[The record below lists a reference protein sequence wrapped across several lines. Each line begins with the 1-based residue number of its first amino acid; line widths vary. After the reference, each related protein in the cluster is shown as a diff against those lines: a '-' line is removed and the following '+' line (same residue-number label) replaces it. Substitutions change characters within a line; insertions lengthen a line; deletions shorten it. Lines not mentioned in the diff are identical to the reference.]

1 MKTRVEAQ
9 RLQEMTPIPVDNSP
23 RTPDPCTRLLQ
34 ERTCLFYGVFQK
46 KPKDMSQSPWP
57 EDLYAVARLDWC
69 RSMDTPEG
77 GPVAQLVC
85 NNLARQCGSFTN
97 ATRDHQR
104 IARTAP
110 QLQELLKAPEFE
122 QWKGK
127 CPVVQAEGVCGLGGA
142 RSYREELWN
151 AFAQPR
157 QDAIYSKIAGLKRMP
172 SQAPEGEDFAEVGQE
187 AMFADALNPER
198 TIAMAVARRNAD
210 PQRVINDYQVRALP
224 FI

>member
-1 MKTRVEAQ
+1 
-9 RLQEMTPIPVDNSP
+9 
-23 RTPDPCTRLLQ
+23 
-34 ERTCLFYGVFQK
+34 
-46 KPKDMSQSPWP
+46 MSQSPWP

-69 RSMDTPEG
+69 RSIETPEG
-77 GPVAQLVC
+77 GAVAHLVC
-85 NNLARQCGSFTN
+85 NNVARQCGSFTN

-110 QLQELLKAPEFE
+110 QLQELLKAAEFE

-142 RSYREELWN
+142 KSYKEELWN

-157 QDAIYSKIAGLKRMP
+157 ENDIYSKIAGLKQAP
-172 SQAPEGEDFAEVGQE
+172 SKMPEGEDFVETKKE
-187 AMFADALNPER
+187 AIFSEALNPER

-210 PQRVINDYQVRALP
+210 PRRVVNDYQVRALP